1 MHSKEQGQ
9 WCRDMGLSQ
18 RALRKAAAI
27 LTQLRS
33 HVPALQKHVA
43 SAATGGPGSPT
54 LNTAWLCTSLALV
67 FRSGILAGLH
77 IAQQCL
83 EHDSSLMHD
92 SQHPEWC
99 PAALQCP
106 ACPKA

>member
-43 SAATGGPGSPT
+43 SEATGGPGSPHWI
-54 LNTAWLCTSLALV
+54 LHGSVPAWLLC
-67 FRSGILAGLH
+67 SGILAGLQ
-77 IAQQCL
+77 IVQQCL
-83 EHDSSLMHD
+83 EHDSTLMHD
-92 SQHPEWC
+92 SLHPEWC